1 MVDIQTLAN
10 RGLFVV
16 GTDHQ
21 ILAGHV
27 ILAFHFR
34 RVEHHVV
41 GTAGAGVHA
50 ATAHALDDL
59 FVRHREFQHEVHH
72 HTGIL
77 HGLRL
82 GNGAGEAVQ
91 QEAVG
96 AIRLRDTFFDQADD
110 DVVGDE
116 LTCVHHGLGLE
127 AQLGARLD
135 RRTQHVAG
143 GDLRNTVFFHDE
155 LSLGTFAGTRC
166 SQQNNAHT
174 RS

>member
-1 MVDIQTLAN
+1 MRLTISSS
-10 RGLFVV
+10 
-16 GTDHQ
+16 GTSNSS
-21 ILAGHV
+21 
-27 ILAFHFR
+27 
-34 RVEHHVV
+34 
-41 GTAGAGVHA
+41 TKS
-50 ATAHALDDL
+50 T
-59 FVRHREFQHEVHH
+59 
-72 HTGIL
+72 TTPGIL

-82 GNGAGEAVQ
+82 GNGTGEAVQ

-143 GDLRNTVFFHDE
+143 GDLQEYRVFP
-155 LSLGTFAGTRC
+155 
-166 SQQNNAHT
+166 
-174 RS
+174 